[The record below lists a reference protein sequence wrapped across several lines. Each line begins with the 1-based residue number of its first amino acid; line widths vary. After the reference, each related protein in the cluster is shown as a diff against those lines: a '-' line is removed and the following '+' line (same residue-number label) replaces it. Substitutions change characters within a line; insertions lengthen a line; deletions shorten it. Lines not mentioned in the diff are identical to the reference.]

1 MTSRVL
7 PTRRRAIRLCVFA
20 ALTALM
26 CAGLLTAAALA
37 PAPPA
42 VFPFLVVI
50 CIGCPMVAA
59 CELPAAIAAVRAG
72 RGRAAHRARRA
83 SRIDVRALAALRRE
97 LDQLP
102 ETPHPLGD

>member
-20 ALTALM
+20 ALTALS
-26 CAGLLTAAALA
+26 CAALLTAATLA

-42 VFPFLVVI
+42 VLPFLVVI
-50 CIGCPMVAA
+50 CIACPMVAA
-59 CELPAAIAAVRAG
+59 CELPAAIAGLGAG
-72 RGRAAHRARRA
+72 RERAAQRARDA
-83 SRIDVRALAALRRE
+83 SRLDVRALASLRRE

>member
-37 PAPPA
+37 RAPAA
-42 VFPFLVVI
+42 VLPILVVI

-59 CELPAAIAAVRAG
+59 CELPAAIAGLRAG
-72 RGRAAHRARRA
+72 RDGAGRRARRS
-83 SRIDVRALAALRRE
+83 SRVDVRALAALRRE
-97 LDQLP
+97 LAQLP
-102 ETPHPLGD
+102 ETRHPLGD

>member
-26 CAGLLTAAALA
+26 CAGLLTAAALV
-37 PAPPA
+37 PAPTA
-42 VFPFLVVI
+42 VLPLLVVI

-59 CELPAAIAAVRAG
+59 CELPSAIAGLRAG
-72 RGRAAHRARRA
+72 RGGQRRA
-83 SRIDVRALAALRRE
+83 GRRPSRVDVRALAALRRE
-97 LDQLP
+97 LAQLP
-102 ETPHPLGD
+102 ETRHPLGD

>member
-7 PTRRRAIRLCVFA
+7 PTRTRAIRLCAFA
-20 ALTALM
+20 VLTALM

-37 PAPPA
+37 PAPRA
-42 VFPFLVVI
+42 VLPFLVVI
-50 CIGCPMVAA
+50 CIACPMVAA
-59 CELPAAIAAVRAG
+59 CELPAAIAGLRAG
-72 RGRAAHRARRA
+72 RERAAQRARDA
-83 SRIDVRALAALRRE
+83 SRLDVRALSALRRE